1 MRKKQKRKLFNF
13 IIFLFVGLLLF
24 RRLEAMQSVSYQ
36 TYGIYGI
43 DDLKEIAKE
52 TADKYSYGANKDNL
66 YKMLLET
73 AVVETNAGR
82 AAMDTN
88 RNYGRSIMQFD
99 KVGYDEAIRM
109 RQKKGDRDFQ
119 YEVNKGYMSDELQ
132 KNPRFAMYLARM
144 FYLGKSEP
152 IPSTLENR
160 ALYWKRY
167 YNTLLGAGSIE
178 KYLDLVYKN
187 LGKDWK

>member
-1 MRKKQKRKLFNF
+1 MKKKQKKKILNF
-13 IIFLFVGLLLF
+13 GIFLFVAILLF
-24 RRLEAMQSVSYQ
+24 RRLEAMQSISYQ

-52 TADKYSYGANKDNL
+52 TAEKYSYGANKDNL

-73 AVVETNAGR
+73 AIVETNAGR

-88 RNYGRSIMQFD
+88 RDYGRSIMQLD
-99 KVGYDEAIRM
+99 KVGYDEALRI
-109 RQKKGDRDFQ
+109 RQKKGDKNFE
-119 YEVNKGYMSDELQ
+119 YEVYKGYMSDELQ

-167 YNTLLGAGSIE
+167 YNTLLGAGSVE
-178 KYLDLVYKN
+178 KYLDLVYNN

>member
-1 MRKKQKRKLFNF
+1 
-13 IIFLFVGLLLF
+13 
-24 RRLEAMQSVSYQ
+24 MQSISYQ

-43 DDLKEIAKE
+43 NDLKDIAKE
-52 TADKYSYGANKDNL
+52 TAQKYSYGANKDNL

-73 AVVETNAGR
+73 AIVETDAGR
-82 AAMDTN
+82 AIMDTN
-88 RNYGRSIMQFD
+88 RSYGRSIMQLD
-99 KVGYDEAIRM
+99 KVGYDEALRV
-109 RQKKGDRDFQ
+109 RQKKGDKNFQ
-119 YEVNKGYMSDELQ
+119 IQVIKGYMSDELQ

-167 YNTLLGAGSIE
+167 YNTILGSGGIE
-178 KYLDLVYKN
+178 KYLDLVYKH